1 MHLFFPPFCLH
12 QLIFLAIKI
21 SFGWPLCLTRGN
33 STKACRCYFK
43 ICISTVN
50 FLGWVSLCSLTP
62 KISDL
67 FFYCLVIRLKVRCF
81 FFPFFVSHYSM
92 SFFNVCFEHLHMQGL
107 LLPPLFHGSR
117 EIQFSANSE
126 KCLKVR
132 YKPLPLDS
140 NFWVMLKFGVSSQI
154 SATNF
159 NSSCL

>member
-81 FFPFFVSHYSM
+81 FFFPFLFPITVCHFLMSALNTCTCKGFCYLHYFMGAKRFS
-92 SFFNVCFEHLHMQGL
+92 SPRTAKNV
-107 LLPPLFHGSR
+107 
-117 EIQFSANSE
+117 
-126 KCLKVR
+126 
-132 YKPLPLDS
+132 
-140 NFWVMLKFGVSSQI
+140 
-154 SATNF
+154 
-159 NSSCL
+159 